1 MIAGEVFVLL
11 YLLICR
17 CRTKILALERMTG
30 YHSDTFSKLFFQSL
44 EKVLTF
50 LFLSDII
57 IAFEWFVSHP
67 AFESIEILDRQ
78 RDIIQRLTDISTK
91 SRRSAVGSAQRSGR

>member
-67 AFESIEILDRQ
+67 AFESLRATGSSKGYYTKIDRHFNEVE
-78 RDIIQRLTDISTK
+78 
-91 SRRSAVGSAQRSGR
+91 A

>member
-17 CRTKILALERMTG
+17 YWTEILALERMTG

-67 AFESIEILDRQ
+67 AFESLRATGSSKGYYTKIDRHFNEVE
-78 RDIIQRLTDISTK
+78 
-91 SRRSAVGSAQRSGR
+91 A